1 MSYYCS
7 VCKDDI
13 TEKEY
18 KYSKNKYSQP
28 LCRKHQKNT
37 KGLSGQIAKDVNST
51 NKKTS
56 KENPWVSGVIK
67 GRIAETIVE
76 ELFRSLGFQVYKYG
90 MEHSIPGI
98 TELLKGIKDDVAL
111 NIRKM
116 PDFVIFKDDRAHFLE
131 VKFRANEKF
140 TLKDIDKYG
149 DYPFHNALI
158 LLVSKKHIKCI
169 SYEELKEGNEITP
182 TCNNLLGNR
191 KEFETDKKVIKEYCK
206 YAIKFFET
214 V

>member
-1 MSYYCS
+1 MYNCTQCDTEITYRENSYS
-7 VCKDDI
+7 VKHYG
-13 TEKEY
+13 E
-18 KYSKNKYSQP
+18 P
-28 LCRKHQKNT
+28 LCRDCQNDHNDYKEKEVKTNN
-37 KGLSGQIAKDVNST
+37 GVNGSG
-51 NKKTS
+51 
-56 KENPWVSGVIK
+56 KESIWVSNVIK

-90 MEHSIPGI
+90 MEHTIPGI
-98 TELLKGIKDDVAL
+98 TDLLKGIKDDVAM
-111 NIRKM
+111 NIRRM

-131 VKFRANEKF
+131 VKFRANEQF
-140 TLKDIDKYG
+140 SIEDIDRNR

-169 SYEELKEGNEITP
+169 SYQELADGKEITP
-182 TCNNLLGNR
+182 TCRNYLGSR
-191 KEFETDKKVIKEYCK
+191 KEFETDKEVIKAYCD